1 MKHLVISNLY
11 NRKEFFVRFIRNSIE
26 FECFCSFIAQ
36 YFDEIFKDS
45 GQYCFGLEN
54 TLNELEIG
62 NVETLIIWENFDL
75 IRYVLR
81 NIRTEEMKILYLR
94 IDEKNDFQ
102 DKNTGVQLEQ
112 MRLVDWFANNYK
124 KFGRRK

>member
-1 MKHLVISNLY
+1 MDTNEALFGVLY
-11 NRKEFFVRFIRNSIE
+11 GNIRDIITKFSVDLPKKRRYGGASAIRFARIRKEKRRNYVRIISEMTTQCFIS
-26 FECFCSFIAQ
+26 
-36 YFDEIFKDS
+36 
-45 GQYCFGLEN
+45 
-54 TLNELEIG
+54 

-81 NIRTEEMKILYLR
+81 NTQTEEMNIIYLR
-94 IDEKNDFQ
+94 IDEKND
-102 DKNTGVQLEQ
+102 VQLEQVEQ